1 MYRPVLKLTFNEAGA
16 ALDAGLRAIADGQAH
31 IDLGDLSLVDS
42 AAVAAMLAWQR
53 AARSQG
59 KQLVF
64 SNLPANLQ
72 SLLQL
77 YGVSELLN
85 IASASPATES
95 RRESP
100 HNLPHH

>member
-16 ALDAGLRAIADGQAH
+16 ALEAGLRAIAEGQTR

-42 AAVAAMLAWQR
+42 AAIAAMLAWQR
-53 AARSQG
+53 AAHSQG
-59 KQLVF
+59 KSLAF
-64 SNLPANLQ
+64 SNPPANLQ

-85 IASASPATES
+85 IAPAFEA
-95 RRESP
+95 R
-100 HNLPHH
+100 HDLPHH